1 MKTFSVYILECSDK
15 SYYIGVTSSLEKRL
29 HQHNVGYD
37 EKAYTYKRRPVY
49 LNWFQNFVEPNLAIR
64 KEKQLKGWSRKKKMA
79 LIDKDWDKLI
89 AYSKNYTEH
98 GASTGSA

>member
-29 HQHNVGYD
+29 QQHNVGYN
-37 EKAYTYKRRPVY
+37 EKAYTFKRRPVY
-49 LNWFQNFVEPNLAIR
+49 LKWFQNFIDPNLAIR

-79 LIDKDWDKLI
+79 LIEKDWGKLI
-89 AYSKNYTEH
+89 AYSKNYTEN